1 MQLKDLI
8 VPAEVRMILGLS
20 ALELSDESLGLA
32 MFERRIRREL
42 RDFGTAVLAHVEGL
56 ATLGNDAF
64 SDALRELAGI
74 VTASEAATGISNL
87 APKTIS
93 DGKAMRQRDAGAG
106 DDIQEIL
113 ESRLKQARAIFRQS
127 LIDSGILITSATS
140 GVPGLL
146 VTSSLATDPVT
157 E

>member
-1 MQLKDLI
+1 MT
-8 VPAEVRMILGLS
+8 LGLS
-20 ALELSDESLGLA
+20 TLELPDESLALG
-32 MFERRIRREL
+32 MFERRLRREL
-42 RDFGTAVLAHVEGL
+42 REFGPAVLTHVEGL
-56 ATLGNDAF
+56 STLGNDEF
-64 SDALRELAGI
+64 SDALRELAGL

-113 ESRLKQARAIFRQS
+113 EARLKQARELFRQA
-127 LIDSGILITSATS
+127 LANAGILVASSTA